1 MAYCPT
7 CTATYSDDDYLCPDC
22 EAALVRGPRPGS
34 EGRGPGG
41 FVELYRCWNAI
52 EAELLAGLLAER
64 GIRTHVRSMALPGY
78 PLTIAPFAE
87 RRLAVDAASVNAA
100 RRIIVRAIADGF
112 VSGDGG
118 WIRR

>member
-7 CTATYSDDDYLCPDC
+7 CTATYSEDDYRCPDC
-22 EAALVRGPRPGS
+22 DIALVRGPRRP
-34 EGRGPGG
+34 EGRAAGG

-52 EAELLAGLLAER
+52 EADLLAGLLAER
-64 GIRTHVRSMALPGY
+64 GIPARVRSMGLPGY

-87 RRLAVDAASVNAA
+87 RRLAVDAASVDAA

-112 VSGDGG
+112 VSSDGA
-118 WIRR
+118 WIPI